1 MTRWTERNSSGKSRI
16 IVGIH
21 LIKHACSLKKVQGKK
36 KRDADVAEAQRKALG
51 ETEESSEGP
60 VIAGGGG
67 DLLGS
72 KDEDVIF

>member
-1 MTRWTERNSSGKSRI
+1 M
-16 IVGIH
+16 
-21 LIKHACSLKKVQGKK
+21 QGKK
-36 KRDADVAEAQRKALG
+36 KRNAEVAEAERKALD
-51 ETEESSEGP
+51 EAEQTDSGP